1 VLLTAVEADSA
12 VVVAAP
18 EEAGVEVRA
27 YHDRELLKEQEEVV
41 GGLDE

>member
-1 VLLTAVEADSA
+1 MEADSA

-18 EEAGVEVRA
+18 EEAGEEARA

-41 GGLDE
+41 GALDE

>member
-1 VLLTAVEADSA
+1 VLLTVVKADSV

-27 YHDRELLKEQEEVV
+27 YHDRELLKEQEVV
-41 GGLDE
+41 EGELDE